1 MLSLVSIL
9 GEFGK
14 EFESEYISTSISLDM
29 SLDWVRLSDML
40 GYVSIIYDWS
50 LVWVSSIYW
59 DKFNLDDGFFGYCIL

>member
-9 GEFGK
+9 GEFAY

-40 GYVSIIYDWS
+40 GYVSIICDWS